1 METSLSPNDGAHEL
15 NTFVTPTKRIGR
27 VDYHGVSITARALLV
42 TYEQKLTV
50 SGSIAPTVGLT
61 SRGTG
66 GVFSAGGEIGSSNK
80 SVATVVHVDERGVE
94 NTVELPSSTSV
105 REGAVFRMDRLNG
118 HLFAVRNI
126 SGNQPVRWLMD
137 ASRFI
142 AVPRFSK
149 RHVLLILIALAMV
162 YWSLWLWAA
171 AFAARPAWVLWR
183 RTTGRAE
190 LKELS
195 EHMARIAR

>member
-1 METSLSPNDGAHEL
+1 METSLSPSDGAHEL
-15 NTFVTPTKRIGR
+15 TTFVTPVKRIGR

-50 SGSIAPTVGLT
+50 SGSIAPTLGLT

-105 REGAVFRMDRLNG
+105 RGGCDLPHGPPETATYSRCATSAATSR
-118 HLFAVRNI
+118 
-126 SGNQPVRWLMD
+126 SG
-137 ASRFI
+137 
-142 AVPRFSK
+142 
-149 RHVLLILIALAMV
+149 
-162 YWSLWLWAA
+162 
-171 AFAARPAWVLWR
+171 
-183 RTTGRAE
+183 G
-190 LKELS
+190 
-195 EHMARIAR
+195 